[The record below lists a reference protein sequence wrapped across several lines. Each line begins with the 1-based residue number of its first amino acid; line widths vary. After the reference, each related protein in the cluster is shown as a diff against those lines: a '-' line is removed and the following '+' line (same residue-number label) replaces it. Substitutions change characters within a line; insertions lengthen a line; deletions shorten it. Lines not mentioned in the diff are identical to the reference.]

1 MRKKEREKREHRPFP
16 PMDYSHLVQF
26 SMELFPKIL
35 PPMEL
40 PPLSSAPLKKTP
52 EEKAFE
58 ELSFNFLKKRHSHV
72 LCGAD
77 KRRVLFWCFFGQLK
91 IIDI

>member
-1 MRKKEREKREHRPFP
+1 MALLH
-16 PMDYSHLVQF
+16 
-26 SMELFPKIL
+26 MELLPKIL
-35 PPMEL
+35 PLMVLLYMALLPMILPPIEL